1 MFQFDSFFPLILAIK
16 YYYKKILMN
25 KNAHLTQHTQRHTYS
40 D

>member
-25 KNAHLTQHTQRHTYS
+25 KNAHSKTQHTYS